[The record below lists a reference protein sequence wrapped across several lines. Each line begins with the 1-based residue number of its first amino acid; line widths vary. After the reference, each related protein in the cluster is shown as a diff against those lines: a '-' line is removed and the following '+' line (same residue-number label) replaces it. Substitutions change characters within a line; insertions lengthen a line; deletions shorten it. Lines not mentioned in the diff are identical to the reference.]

1 MYRWTDDQDRVYRV
15 KTAAAKSEK
24 VQVLQRGLEATAGK
38 KEHIRGG
45 NQLHVCGLR
54 GSRLGLFLMAI
65 SQQEGIH

>member
-1 MYRWTDDQDRVYRV
+1 M

-24 VQVLQRGLEATAGK
+24 VQVLQRGLKATAGK
-38 KEHIRGG
+38 KESVRGR

-54 GSRLGLFLMAI
+54 GSGLELLFLMAI